1 MANLSTQ
8 RKSLVA
14 LSLLTL
20 MSALS
25 VPGFAASVAAHPA
38 KTIALPPVKP
48 VCPPHEHHHC
58 LGHEKTSEGVI
69 TAQGHGEVK
78 VKPDSLTFMV
88 TQTTTKTKLAEAR
101 DQNNRE
107 VQKIISALKAE
118 NVSGFN
124 KIESNNLSIYPQ
136 REQVENNRHVAKV
149 VGYEVTHSL
158 KVSVYKT
165 APPERLGE
173 LGGKLVDTA
182 MNAGATQAD
191 GLNFFVADLAP
202 ARSEALTLAVKD
214 AQSKADT
221 VAAAASIEL
230 KGLTSLDVNA
240 QTNDYPA
247 RPMMARAMFKSAAA
261 DAEVAQTPVETG
273 EVTVSSDVYAK
284 YKF

>member
-8 RKSLVA
+8 RKNLVA
-14 LSLLTL
+14 LSLLT
-20 MSALS
+20 MVSAFS
-25 VPGFAASVAAHPA
+25 MPAFAASVAPHPA
-38 KTIALPPVKP
+38 RTIALPPAKP
-48 VCPPHEHHHC
+48 ACPPHEHHC
-58 LGHEKTSEGVI
+58 MGHEKTSEGVI

-78 VKPDSLTFMV
+78 VKPDSLTFIV

-118 NVSGFN
+118 NISGF

-136 REQVENNRHVAKV
+136 REQVENNRRVAKV

-165 APPERLGE
+165 ASSERLGE

-221 VAAAASIEL
+221 VASAANIEL

-240 QTNDYPA
+240 QTNDYPV

>member
-1 MANLSTQ
+1 MANLSTSK
-8 RKSLVA
+8 KSLVA

-20 MSALS
+20 MSAFS
-25 VPGFAASVAAHPA
+25 VPVFAASVAAHPA
-38 KTIALPPVKP
+38 ARTIVLPPAKP
-48 VCPPHEHHHC
+48 ACPHSGHHC
-58 LGHEKTSEGVI
+58 AGHEKASEGVI
-69 TAQGHGEVK
+69 TAQGHGELK
-78 VKPDSLTFMV
+78 VKPDSFTFTV
-88 TQTTTKTKLAEAR
+88 TQTTSKTKLAEAR

-118 NVSGFN
+118 NVSGF

-165 APPERLGE
+165 ASPERLGE

-202 ARSEALTLAVKD
+202 ARSEALILAVKD

-247 RPMMARAMFKSAAA
+247 RPMMARAMFKGASA